1 MPPTSA
7 DEVENVVVIC
17 TDQQRVDALGCY
29 GNDAVR
35 TPNVDGI
42 ADRGA
47 RFDRAYT
54 PAAICGPARAAM
66 VSGVRPHRNGVLRNV
81 EESDGAPLSDR
92 FPCYP
97 QVLRDAGYNAGLA
110 GKWHVGEHPR
120 EFGLDGEHYPGW
132 HQTLDHPDYND
143 YLDENDLPRFDGDAL
158 EDAFPGDGE
167 QYQSGAV
174 DPRPVEASFPYFL
187 AERAI
192 EQLEGYADEDRPFY
206 QSVHFFGPHNPYY
219 LPREYFELY
228 DPAAVDLPESAIKET
243 FQGKPAAHLAQ
254 REFSNLESLAI
265 EDWHRYIAAYWGF
278 VTLIDE
284 QVGRVLAA
292 LDRLGVRE
300 ETAVVFTSDHGAF
313 LTAHKLHDKGPAM
326 YEDIYNVPFVAEG
339 LDVTGAREEFVS
351 LLDLA
356 PTVLDLADT
365 EIPDTYDGRS
375 LLDLPA
381 DDWRPDVTAEFHGH
395 FFPIEQRMLRTERYK
410 LVYNERDRWELY
422 DLHRDP
428 NELDNRIG
436 DPEYGDVAARLYDR
450 LAERLA
456 ARGDD
461 VLDAGQ
467 TKLTSVGD
475 VWDPGED

>member
-1 MPPTSA
+1 MPPSTP
-7 DEVENVVVIC
+7 DEVENVLFVC
-17 TDQQRVDALGCY
+17 TDQQRVDSLGCY
-29 GNDAVR
+29 GNESVR

-42 ADRGA
+42 AERGA

-81 EESDGAPLSDR
+81 EEAAGAPLSER

-97 QVLRDAGYNAGLA
+97 QLLRDAGYEAGLA
-110 GKWHVGEHPR
+110 GKWHVGEEPAA
-120 EFGLDGEHYPGW
+120 FGLDGEHYPGW
-132 HQTLDHPDYND
+132 HQPLTHPDYEA
-143 YLDENDLPRFDGDAL
+143 YLAANDLPSFDGDAV
-158 EDAFPGDGE
+158 EDTFPEGQDL
-167 QYQSGAV
+167 QSGGV
-174 DPRPVEASFPYFL
+174 DPRPVEASFPYFV

-192 EQLEGYADEDRPFY
+192 EQLESSADADGPFY

-228 DPAAVDLPESAIKET
+228 DPADVELPESAVKET

-254 REFSNLESLAI
+254 RHFSGLEDVRVA
-265 EDWHRYIAAYWGF
+265 DWYRYVATYWGF
-278 VTLIDE
+278 VSLIDD
-284 QVGRVLAA
+284 QVGRLLSA

-326 YEDIYNVPFVAEG
+326 YEDIYNVPFLAEG
-339 LDVTGAREEFVS
+339 LGVEGAREEFVS

-356 PTVLDLADT
+356 PTFCDLAGV
-365 EIPDTYDGRS
+365 EVPEVYDGRS

-381 DDWRPDVTAEFHGH
+381 DDWRADVTAEFHGH
-395 FFPIEQRMLRTERYK
+395 FFPIEQRMLRTDRYK

-422 DLHRDP
+422 DLEADP
-428 NELDNRIG
+428 HELENRID
-436 DPEYGDVAARLYDR
+436 DPRYGDVAARLYER

-461 VLDAGQ
+461 VLDDDQ
-467 TKLTSVGD
+467 RKLTAVTD
-475 VWDPGED
+475 VWDP